1 MNSRLRL
8 LASIIILSVFIYLY
22 SLNPHQVSFYLT
34 KDRYASL
41 PLVLLLFISF
51 FMGILLALIG
61 LVLTGVHNII
71 YEWRERRA
79 AKRSIDAKKLYS
91 EAVED
96 MFKGDIAKAQNLLKK
111 SLIKSPQHIDSCLK
125 LAEIYLKDG
134 KIEAAKDAL
143 EKGLSA
149 SPSNPEIIF
158 KLTDVYA
165 AANNRDKAYV
175 LLNNYLEKEPSSLYA
190 LQKIRELLADD
201 EQWHEAIEHQKKV
214 VAIIKSGASSE
225 AAGDKLKEE
234 INILLSIR
242 YEAAKAFYKE
252 EKWNSALEQVED
264 ILNIDNS
271 FIPAHILMGNIF
283 YKQGKP
289 SSAVKV
295 WERAYR
301 KYRHIALF
309 MQLEE
314 LYLKESLP
322 HKIIRLYKRTIDFH
336 PDDKR
341 LRLFLARLYL
351 RLEMIDE
358 AIKELEGLLSESED
372 SKYLN
377 ILIADAYTRRGRFDK
392 AAAAF
397 KNAIRAKD
405 AAAPLFKCQNC
416 NHDINEW
423 KCRCPQCGK
432 YNTLDFDPI

>member
-8 LASIIILSVFIYLY
+8 LALIIILSIFIYLY
-22 SLNPHQVSFYLT
+22 SLNPHQVSFYLA
-34 KDRYASL
+34 KDRHTDL
-41 PLVLLLFISF
+41 PLVLLLFVAF
-51 FMGILLALIG
+51 FMGMLLALIG
-61 LVLTGVHNII
+61 LVLTGVNNII
-71 YEWRERRA
+71 YEWRERQT

-96 MFKGDIAKAQNLLKK
+96 IFKGDIAKAQNLLKK

-134 KIEAAKDAL
+134 KIEAAKDVL

-158 KLTDVYA
+158 KLIDVYA

-190 LQKIRELLADD
+190 LQKIRELLAAD
-201 EQWHEAIEHQKKV
+201 EQWHEAIGHQKKV

-225 AAGDKLKEE
+225 AGSNKLKEE
-234 INILLSIR
+234 IILLSGIR
-242 YEAAKAFYKE
+242 YEAAEAFCKE
-252 EKWNSALEQVED
+252 EKWNSALEQIEE
-264 ILNIDNS
+264 ILKIDNS
-271 FIPAHILMGNIF
+271 FMPAHILMGNIF

-301 KYRHIALF
+301 KCRHIALF

-322 HKIIRLYKRTIDFH
+322 YKIIRLYKRTIDFH

-358 AIKELEGLLSESED
+358 AIKELEGLSMEGEN
-372 SKYLN
+372 SKYQNL
-377 ILIADAYTRRGRFDK
+377 LIADAYARRGRFDK

-397 KNAIRAKD
+397 KNAIGAKD

-416 NHDINEW
+416 NHGINEW

-432 YNTLDFDPI
+432 YNTLDFNPI

>member
-1 MNSRLRL
+1 M
-8 LASIIILSVFIYLY
+8 
-22 SLNPHQVSFYLT
+22 T
-34 KDRYASL
+34 KDRYADL

-51 FMGILLALIG
+51 FLGMLLALISF
-61 LVLTGVHNII
+61 VLTGVNKII
-71 YEWRERRA
+71 YEWRERQT

-91 EAVED
+91 EAVENI
-96 MFKGDIAKAQNLLKK
+96 FKGDIAKAQNLLKK
-111 SLIKSPQHIDSCLK
+111 SLIKDPQHIDSCLK

-134 KIEAAKDAL
+134 KTEAARDAL
-143 EKGLSA
+143 GKGLSA

-158 KLTDVYA
+158 KLIDVCA
-165 AANNRDKAYV
+165 AANDRDKTYV

-190 LQKIRELLADD
+190 LQKIRGLLAAD
-201 EQWHEAIEHQKKV
+201 EQWHESIGHQKKV
-214 VAIIKSGASSE
+214 VAIIKSGISSE
-225 AAGDKLKEE
+225 AAGEASSNKLKEE
-234 INILLSIR
+234 IILLSGSR
-242 YEAAKAFYKE
+242 YEAAKVFCKE
-252 EKWNSALEQVED
+252 EKWSSALEQIED
-264 ILNIDNS
+264 ILKIDNS
-271 FIPAHILMGNIF
+271 FVPAHILMGNIF

-322 HKIIRLYKRTIDFH
+322 SKIIRLYKRTIDFH

-358 AIKELEGLLSESED
+358 AIKELEGLSMEGENSRYQNL
-372 SKYLN
+372 
-377 ILIADAYTRRGRFDK
+377 LIAEAYTRRGRFDK

-397 KNAIRAKD
+397 KNAIGAKD
-405 AAAPLFKCQNC
+405 AVAPLFECRNC
-416 NHDINEW
+416 NHCINEW

-432 YNTLDFDPI
+432 YNTLDFNPI